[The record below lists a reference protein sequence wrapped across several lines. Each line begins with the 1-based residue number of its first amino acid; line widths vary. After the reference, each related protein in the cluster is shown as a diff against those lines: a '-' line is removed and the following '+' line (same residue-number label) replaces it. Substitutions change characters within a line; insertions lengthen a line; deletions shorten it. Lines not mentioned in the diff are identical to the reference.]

1 MKSQFDKLEYKPFIS
16 ELLPD
21 SKSFESEIYSNLIKE
36 LSLYMNNEISS
47 LKKQQDVYENFISNW
62 VHEVKTPIATL
73 KLMIENN
80 QLSRNDVR
88 FSVNEIESYV
98 EQVLY
103 YLKAKSLNE
112 DFMISKLNIN
122 EIVKETIKK
131 DSRLLIQSGIKLKMN
146 IDGIYIYSDKKWLV
160 YIISQVIQN
169 AAKYRRS
176 NPIIFVKAK
185 EYDDKIVLSI
195 FDNGIGIDD
204 SDIKNVF
211 KKGYTGVI
219 GRKYIHSTGMGLYL
233 ANELSLKL
241 GISLKIES
249 KLNHYTRV
257 SFIFPKVEKQIDSSN
272 LTLL

>member
-1 MKSQFDKLEYKPFIS
+1 
-16 ELLPD
+16 
-21 SKSFESEIYSNLIKE
+21 
-36 LSLYMNNEISS
+36 
-47 LKKQQDVYENFISNW
+47 
-62 VHEVKTPIATL
+62 
-73 KLMIENN
+73 
-80 QLSRNDVR
+80 LSRNDVR